1 MTTLKDAFSQFTI
14 QNDPIVP
21 LDFDAVE
28 AMPETHI
35 WHDHD
40 STIDIDR
47 EFPIPVIDLSD
58 PRAGHLMV
66 EACEKWGLFNVTNH
80 GIPLEML
87 ADVEAMIRRLFDLPT
102 SQKLKALKCRGGV
115 SGYGQTPFA
124 RFFEKGMWSE
134 GFTVVGS
141 PADHASRLW
150 PDDYRVFC
158 SDVMDDYQICMKE
171 LATKLLRQ
179 ILQTL
184 NISDEELRRI
194 SSPEFTNTTLQL
206 NSLQLN
212 SYPPC
217 PDPTRAIGL
226 APHTDTSFLTIL
238 HTASSVKALQIF
250 SGGSWGMVAPVTG
263 AVTVNVGDLLQ
274 VITNGRFQSVRHRV
288 VMTDEHERRVSVASF
303 FYPSTEFVLSPLGSD
318 DGGRRYRSVSVKE
331 FIELKY
337 QNLGDGFSS
346 IRKDSI

>member
-1 MTTLKDAFSQFTI
+1 MTTLRDAFGQFNI

-87 ADVEAMIRRLFDLPT
+87 SDVEAMIRRLFDLPT

-124 RFFEKGMWSE
+124 RFFEKRMWSE

-158 SDVMDDYQICMKE
+158 DVMDDYQICMKE

-194 SSPEFTNTTLQL
+194 SSPEFTNTT
-206 NSLQLN
+206 LQLN

>member
-1 MTTLKDAFSQFTI
+1 
-14 QNDPIVP
+14 
-21 LDFDAVE
+21 
-28 AMPETHI
+28 
-35 WHDHD
+35 
-40 STIDIDR
+40 
-47 EFPIPVIDLSD
+47 
-58 PRAGHLMV
+58 
-66 EACEKWGLFNVTNH
+66 
-80 GIPLEML
+80 
-87 ADVEAMIRRLFDLPT
+87 
-102 SQKLKALKCRGGV
+102 
-115 SGYGQTPFA
+115 
-124 RFFEKGMWSE
+124 
-134 GFTVVGS
+134 
-141 PADHASRLW
+141 
-150 PDDYRVFC
+150 
-158 SDVMDDYQICMKE
+158 MDDYQICMKE

-194 SSPEFTNTTLQL
+194 SSPEFTNTT
-206 NSLQLN
+206 LQLN

>member
-1 MTTLKDAFSQFTI
+1 MTTLKDAFGQFNI

-87 ADVEAMIRRLFDLPT
+87 SDVEAMIRRLFDLPT

-124 RFFEKGMWSE
+124 RFFEKRMWSE

-158 SDVMDDYQICMKE
+158 DVMDDYQICMKE

-194 SSPEFTNTTLQL
+194 SSPEFTNTT
-206 NSLQLN
+206 LQLN

>member
-1 MTTLKDAFSQFTI
+1 MPTTTTISDAYEQFSI
-14 QNDPIVP
+14 QSHQIIP
-21 LDFDAVE
+21 LDFHSLHTI
-28 AMPETHI
+28 PESHV
-35 WHDHD
+35 WPPDHD

-158 SDVMDDYQICMKE
+158 DVMDDYQICMKE

-194 SSPEFTNTTLQL
+194 SSPEFTNTT
-206 NSLQLN
+206 LQLN

>member
-1 MTTLKDAFSQFTI
+1 MTTLKDAFGQFTI

-87 ADVEAMIRRLFDLPT
+87 SDVEAMIRRLFDLPT

-124 RFFEKGMWSE
+124 RFFEKRMWSE
-134 GFTVVGS
+134 GFIVVGS

-158 SDVMDDYQICMKE
+158 DVMDDYQICMKE

-194 SSPEFTNTTLQL
+194 SSPEFTNTT
-206 NSLQLN
+206 LQLN